1 MLFQWEVKPHSCN
14 QTSTL
19 SNSAEIVENES
30 SYKLS
35 PLLLSRIVSNSYYS
49 TTTFLTFSVE
59 IQSNNFTTHQR
70 YTKKQQVVYQLI
82 KYLHTHEGLGY
93 RKISQKLN
101 SWGIKTHRGKEWFN
115 TSVFSV
121 LKRKHQR
128 DMRVET
134 VREKEYPVRISKFT
148 LETVPFD

>member
-1 MLFQWEVKPHSCN
+1 MKN
-14 QTSTL
+14 IGRGKNT
-19 SNSAEIVENES
+19 
-30 SYKLS
+30 
-35 PLLLSRIVSNSYYS
+35 PLLSSRIVSNSYYS

-59 IQSNNFTTHQR
+59 IQSNNLTTHQR

-128 DMRVET
+128 DKRVEQ
-134 VREKEYPVRISKFT
+134 VREKEYPVRISKFSFIS
-148 LETVPFD
+148 ESFD

>member
-1 MLFQWEVKPHSCN
+1 M
-14 QTSTL
+14 
-19 SNSAEIVENES
+19 
-30 SYKLS
+30 
-35 PLLLSRIVSNSYYS
+35 
-49 TTTFLTFSVE
+49 
-59 IQSNNFTTHQR
+59 
-70 YTKKQQVVYQLI
+70 VYLLI
-82 KYLHTHEGLGY
+82 KYLHEKEGLGY